1 MEGLRAMRKAAGLS
15 MADLGRQLGVSAQAV
30 ARWENGSA
38 WPSAWYIPRIAEI
51 LGCSMAALY
60 CRPEPAGAPELTPEE
75 EEYGAE
81 DPEAPEG
88 PGGPSPVRAPVQDD
102 REGG

>member
-15 MADLGRQLGVSAQAV
+15 MAELGKRLGVSAQAV
-30 ARWENGSA
+30 ARWENGTA
-38 WPSAWYIPRIAEI
+38 WPSAWHIPRIAEI
-51 LGCSMAALY
+51 LGCSMAQLY
-60 CRPEPAGAPELTPEE
+60 ARPKDPDVPELSPEE

-88 PGGPSPVRAPVQDD
+88 PGGPSPVRAPVRDD